1 MTAVTEPIEFRN
13 PQPNT
18 NQAPA
23 VYAESVTSNG
33 VKVISRQRDT
43 ATASLKF
50 AVRGGSA
57 AEKYEEKGSAHL
69 WASVAFAGTGK
80 QSGLRLMRNL
90 ENSGVTVRANAH
102 RERIVLSSSSDAS
115 VADFAVSSI
124 AESIMSP
131 PRDNYVI
138 TENLRIAEY
147 DRQQL
152 ATSPRLQITEM
163 LHEAAYGEWSAL
175 GSSVFSDDHVD
186 VKAARNYRSRVFTP
200 ENLVIV
206 SDGGVS
212 HEALKGFVGSAF
224 PVSNEMN
231 LASVTAKDKAPPAPA
246 LNYKGGFLS
255 QRSRLTN
262 GAALA
267 AVAFPLPSGPKSR
280 AASVVARLLS
290 NSLKQSGAA
299 HKGAAGAFTSP
310 YSKEGLVGV
319 YASGSQE
326 SIKSVISS
334 IAAELKS
341 IAAKVEPAEAANALS
356 LDNFLAF
363 ENSGAVDMIL
373 TAQTLGLSTADYLDV
388 RNVTAAEVSAA
399 AKDMLSA
406 KITYTVL
413 GNTYGAMSYEEVAKS
428 FQL

>member
-1 MTAVTEPIEFRN
+1 M
-13 PQPNT
+13 
-18 NQAPA
+18 
-23 VYAESVTSNG
+23 G
-33 VKVISRQRDT
+33 
-43 ATASLKF
+43 
-50 AVRGGSA
+50 
-57 AEKYEEKGSAHL
+57 EKGSAHL